1 MKKVVIK
8 ALGSKEIA
16 HRETG
21 VMPDEVYFAKTLGLV
36 FKIECHDLCF
46 NKLHLNQN
54 NIRQNVWY
62 IPPLTGHSSP
72 SSNLKDPEQNCSGL
86 GGHHLPPHSTDSAT
100 C

>member
-8 ALGSKEIA
+8 ALRSNEIA

-36 FKIECHDLCF
+36 LKIECHDLRF

-54 NIRQNVWY
+54 NVRQNVWY
-62 IPPLTGHSSP
+62 TPLLTGHSSP
-72 SSNLKDPEQNCSGL
+72 SSKEDPEQRCSGL
-86 GGHHLPPHSTDSAT
+86 GGHRLPLHSTDSAT